1 MDRLIQTFVFD
12 VALFLTA
19 CLPSSPCFAQ
29 PPGAWQSYTWQL
41 WRIDVDGANAKV
53 LDETAGT
60 RCGSPDWSP
69 DGKFVAYDVLREAG
83 GGYQIAVIRADGT
96 DRRIICSG
104 SIPTWSPDGKLIA
117 CQGNGVQ
124 VMNADGSGR
133 ESLPGSAFS
142 LRWSPDG
149 TTILTGSGNRFLSL
163 DLETGRQRVLGAS
176 RARIS
181 HGYGISPDGRRICY
195 GTPDDGLWAAMIDP
209 KTQSIASRQVVKDGT
224 AYHASWAPDGR
235 RVVFAWQPH
244 FGMLTQI
251 YIVDVDG
258 TDKPKILPGLDMR
271 VHNVNPDWSPDGK
284 TIVFSRGGGLL
295 EVE

>member
-1 MDRLIQTFVFD
+1 MNRSIRPYVFGI
-12 VALFLTA
+12 ALLLA
-19 CLPSSPCFAQ
+19 VYSSHSPVVAQ
-29 PPGAWQSYTWQL
+29 PPGAWQAYTWQL

-69 DGKFVAYDVLREAG
+69 DGKFIAYDVLGEAG

-96 DRRIICSG
+96 GRRIICSG

-117 CQGNGVQ
+117 CQRGGVQ
-124 VMNADGSGR
+124 IMNADGSGR
-133 ESLPGSAFS
+133 ESLPGHAFS

-149 TTILTGSGNRFLSL
+149 KSILTGSGNRFLSL
-163 DLETGRQRVLGAS
+163 DLESGQQRVLGAS

-181 HGYGISPDGRRICY
+181 HGYGISPDGQRICY
-195 GTPDDGLWAAMIDP
+195 GTPDDGLWVVMIDP
-209 KTQSIASRQVVKDGT
+209 KTRSLASRQVVKDGT

-235 RVVFAWQPH
+235 RVVFAWQPRL
-244 FGMLTQI
+244 GMLTQN
-251 YIVDVDG
+251 YVVDVEG
-258 TDKPKILPGLDMR
+258 TEKPKILPGLDMR

-284 TIVFSRGGGLL
+284 SIVFSRGGGLL